1 MLFRSLDFVDDLEQG
16 IDTVLGDRGTRLS
29 GGQAQRVAIARALY
43 SEPDLLIFDEA
54 TSALDLK
61 NEKIVHETIL
71 NLCARV
77 TILVIAHR
85 LSTVQGC
92 DALVWMDKGRIR
104 ATGPVQEV
112 LPEYEAALRQ
122 SGETPSK
129 VDV

>member
-1 MLFRSLDFVDDLEQG
+1 MLFRS
-16 IDTVLGDRGTRLS
+16 
-29 GGQAQRVAIARALY
+29 ALY

-71 NLCARV
+71 NLRARV